1 MQIYFNRTQKNT
13 LGIRSEINVYLDVS
27 EEAEAEAEAEAHD
40 EDAAEEALK
49 DDSSLL

>member
-13 LGIRSEINVYLDVS
+13 LGIRREINVYLDVS
-27 EEAEAEAEAEAHD
+27 EEAEAEAEAHD